1 MSKLPHIHINEQVKT
16 NNQQKIFVSSKAE
29 SEEPVVKEYNVNDYL
44 LTKKITYAADHK
56 SKNVIIKFKDSNIT
70 TDVLGKSDTHLKT
83 KNGDIAIDS
92 IVNIYL

>member
-1 MSKLPHIHINEQVKT
+1 MKKLPHIHINEQVKT
-16 NNQQKIFVSSKAE
+16 NNQQKVFVSNK
-29 SEEPVVKEYNVNDYL
+29 SEVIKPATKEHNVNDYL

-56 SKNVIIKFKDSNIT
+56 SKNVIIKFKDSNVT
-70 TDVLGKSDTHLKT
+70 TDVLGKNDTHLQT